1 MRTDFEA
8 VLDKFP
14 MLKTRLVLSLSVFS
28 PPPLL
33 SLSLSPSR
41 LRYPRTHPQVSL
53 GKVRLKRK
61 AKFVPSLPLPSLSPS
76 LSPSLTHG
84 AGEGSHAT
92 STRNSCNA
100 HPQLRLDLHTRSL
113 QALASEHTQHAA
125 DSSNR
130 CNNKKKELVALTT
143 GNLALVVHTC
153 LLYWYKRTST
163 DAWGAACQ
171 AHIRIRTP
179 SVCEDRSH
187 GRLLFRSRAWV
198 ARPGTLVPRCSVPDL
213 LVL

>member
-1 MRTDFEA
+1 MKPSSTNFPCLK
-8 VLDKFP
+8 LDWYS
-14 MLKTRLVLSLSVFS
+14 LSLSS
-28 PPPLL
+28 PPPPLL

-61 AKFVPSLPLPSLSPS
+61 AKFVPSLPLPFLSPS

-84 AGEGSHAT
+84 GGEGSHAN

-130 CNNKKKELVALTT
+130 RNTEKKELVALTT
-143 GNLALVVHTC
+143 GILALVVH
-153 LLYWYKRTST
+153 
-163 DAWGAACQ
+163 
-171 AHIRIRTP
+171 
-179 SVCEDRSH
+179 
-187 GRLLFRSRAWV
+187 
-198 ARPGTLVPRCSVPDL
+198 
-213 LVL
+213 